1 MKGIF
6 MDYKQISY
14 LKNCIKPLLAVCLDG
29 CFTEA
34 EQIGKLTCA
43 VNQLISNTSI
53 LSDLDGEINKVIT
66 DMVKNGELSE
76 ITTAITANQKINV
89 KNYGAKGDG
98 ITDDT
103 AAINSAISAA
113 VGTPYAVVVFPGG
126 VYKITQ
132 DLALPDR
139 GVQIDFGGSVLNTS
153 GNKVVITHKDTPE
166 RDWEVGSRLVL
177 SNGAIVSGGSYC
189 LLNNGGYA
197 FTLSNL
203 ALINFTV
210 AGFADNGV
218 SPSPQATINNVTA
231 INISGVAFS
240 EGNASGFV
248 LSQDYF
254 LSDCYAYRCKYGVTC
269 NGGFN
274 KISNFHAW
282 GDLSSG
288 LPTSFFDDTAGVY
301 LAPWANVS
309 INNYYL
315 DDMCSA
321 IFSPTYN
328 DPSANVSV
336 SVNGMSW
343 IINDKYKSRCGIF
356 FKARGSYTLDNVSVI
371 SNGAKVFLDLGNNSQ
386 QYFNCKIS
394 MTSKNIEMAE
404 PFSYAVGTNRASCI
418 VPAATGDRVTL
429 SFITA
434 DPQPFGFNLVVRNK
448 SYNTYLANVN
458 VNPGLNTVVINPLFT
473 NFASDATVKIN
484 KSSYSVL
491 SVSLTRIDIVF
502 SSTENLAGD
511 ISIDTD
517 FDGVIYSGLPTPTSP
532 TAMGSFSLNTATAQ
546 FIVEWGDGFTSAPF
560 ERSGNYVYFTG
571 WCSNSSGNLTDNQ
584 VIFSSHDF
592 NKPANIPVLYVVN
605 SALQP
610 GTINLSGG
618 SFKLTNVPTGSTAV
632 VFDFILPISPT

>member
-1 MKGIF
+1 
-6 MDYKQISY
+6 MDYKQLQY
-14 LKNCIKPLLAVCLDG
+14 LKNCIKPLLPICLDG

-43 VNQLISNTSI
+43 VNQLISITSV
-53 LSDLDGEINKVIT
+53 LSDLDGEISNVIKN
-66 DMVKNGELSE
+66 MVESGELDT
-76 ITTAITANQKINV
+76 ITSAITANQKINV

-98 ITDDT
+98 VTDDT
-103 AAINSAISAA
+103 TSINNAISAA
-113 VGTPYAVVVFPGG
+113 LAMPYAVVVFPGG
-126 VYKITQ
+126 TYKVTSDITV
-132 DLALPDR
+132 PDR
-139 GVQIDFGGSVLNTS
+139 GVQIDLGGSVIDTQ
-153 GNKVVITHKDTPE
+153 GNKLVIQHKDTPD
-166 RDWEVGSRLVL
+166 RDWEIGSRLVI
-177 SNGAIVSGGSYC
+177 SNGAITSGGSYC
-189 LLNNGGYA
+189 ILNSNGYA

-210 AGFADNGV
+210 AGFADSGTAA
-218 SPSPQATINNVTA
+218 SPQATISNVTS
-231 INISGVAFS
+231 INISGVPLS

-282 GDLSSG
+282 GDLSPG

-328 DPSANVSV
+328 DVSSNVSV

-343 IINDKYKSRCGIF
+343 IINDKYKSRYGLF
-356 FKARGSYTLDNVSVI
+356 FKARGSYSLDNVSVS

-386 QYFNCKIS
+386 QYFNHNIS

-404 PFSYAVGTNRASCI
+404 PFSYAIGTNRGSCI

-434 DPQPFGFNLVVRNK
+434 DPQPFGFNLTVRNQ
-448 SYNTYLANVN
+448 SYNTYSASVN
-458 VNPGLNTVVINPLFT
+458 VNPGYNTVTLNPLFT
-473 NFASDATVKIN
+473 NFASDASVKIN
-484 KSSYSVL
+484 KSSYNVL
-491 SVSLTRIDIVF
+491 NTTLTRIDIVF
-502 SSTENLAGD
+502 SSTVELAGD
-511 ISIDTD
+511 VSIDTD
-517 FDGVIYSGLPTPTSP
+517 FNGVIYSGLPAPSSQSTV
-532 TAMGSFSLNTATAQ
+532 GQFSLNTATTQ
-546 FIVEWGDGFTSAPF
+546 FIVEWGAGFTAQPF

-571 WCSNSSGNLTDNQ
+571 WCTNTGGNLSNEQ
-584 VIFSSHDF
+584 VIFSSPDF

-605 SALQP
+605 SELQP
-610 GTINLSGG
+610 GLVNVDGG
-618 SFKLTNVPTGSTAV
+618 VFKLTNVPSGASAV
-632 VFDFILPISPT
+632 LFDFVLPISPT